1 MRGAVPKTYDQA
13 YFDKWYR
20 GAQRVNSPGDVRRKV
35 SLAISVTE
43 YFLKRGIRSV
53 LDIGCGEGAWLE
65 HLRAL
70 RANVEYMGLDPSEYV
85 VRRFGKRRNIHR
97 AAFGDLPSLKI
108 RRHFDL
114 VVCSDVLHYV
124 GEREIRAGV
133 VEIARLTEGVAFIE
147 VLTKEDDI
155 EGDLNDMKRR
165 PAKWYRKTFAEA
177 GLMTVAP
184 YCYLAPSLFANAAE
198 LELPHPNG

>member
-1 MRGAVPKTYDQA
+1 LPKRYDKA

-20 GAQRVNSPGDVRRKV
+20 GAQRVNSPADVRRKV
-35 SLAISVTE
+35 HLAIAVTE
-43 YFLKRGIRSV
+43 YFLKRAIRSV
-53 LDIGCGEGAWLE
+53 LDIGCGEGAWFD

-70 RANVEYMGLDPSEYV
+70 RANVEYVGLDPSEYV
-85 VRRFGKRRNIHR
+85 VRRFGKRRNIRR
-97 AAFGDLPSLKI
+97 AAFGDLSSLKI
-108 RRHFDL
+108 RRQFDL

-124 GEREIRAGV
+124 DDAEIRAGV
-133 VEIARLTEGVAFIE
+133 AEIARITAGVAFIE

-165 PAKWYRKTFAEA
+165 PAKWYLRTFADA
-177 GLMTVAP
+177 GLLNVAP

-198 LELPHPNG
+198 LELPHPIG

>member
-1 MRGAVPKTYDQA
+1 VPKTYDQA

-20 GAQRVNSPGDVRRKV
+20 GAQRVNSTADVRRKV
-35 SLAISVTE
+35 HLAISVTE
-43 YFLKRGIRSV
+43 YFVKRPVRSV

-70 RANVEYMGLDPSEYV
+70 RANVEYMGLDPSDYV
-85 VRRFGKRRNIHR
+85 VRRFGKKRNIHR
-97 AAFGDLPSLKI
+97 AAFGELPSLNI
-108 RRHFDL
+108 RGPFDL

-124 GEREIRAGV
+124 GDAEIRAGA
-133 VEIARLTEGVAFIE
+133 VEIARLAAGVAFIE

-155 EGDLNDMKRR
+155 EGDLHDMKRR
-165 PAKWYRKTFAEA
+165 PAKWYHKTFADA
-177 GLMTVAP
+177 GLIMVAP

-198 LELPHPNG
+198 LEVPHPNG

>member
-1 MRGAVPKTYDQA
+1 MPKHYDQA

-20 GAQRVNSPGDVRRKV
+20 GAQRVNAPADVRRKV
-35 SLAISVTE
+35 QLAISVTE

-53 LDIGCGEGAWLE
+53 LDIGCGEGAWLD
-65 HLRAL
+65 HLRAF
-70 RANVEYMGLDPSEYV
+70 RANVEYMGLDPSDYV

-97 AAFGDLPSLKI
+97 AAFGDLPSLKL
-108 RRHFDL
+108 RRTFDL

-124 GEREIRAGV
+124 GDAEIRAGA
-133 VEIARLTEGVAFIE
+133 VEIARLAEGVAFIE

-155 EGDLNDMKRR
+155 EGDLHDMKRR
-165 PAKWYRKTFAEA
+165 PAKWYRKTFADA
-177 GLMTVAP
+177 GLMMVAP

-198 LELPHPNG
+198 LEVPHLDG